1 MFRGFIK
8 GIFLLSSN
16 LLYYCSGVQSFIY
29 TLGVYLG
36 QGGGQGQGRG
46 RGQGRG
52 LILGL
57 GLSAFTVNLF
67 CTNPFAT
74 LRWRWSVGIRQH
86 WLETAGEG
94 VGEHAGVVL
103 TVGHQCCHT

>member
-36 QGGGQGQGRG
+36 QGGGQGGGRVRVG
-46 RGQGRG
+46 VLFGFGIECFHCKF
-52 LILGL
+52 IL
-57 GLSAFTVNLF
+57 
-67 CTNPFAT
+67 
-74 LRWRWSVGIRQH
+74 H
-86 WLETAGEG
+86 
-94 VGEHAGVVL
+94 
-103 TVGHQCCHT
+103 

>member
-1 MFRGFIK
+1 MAG
-8 GIFLLSSN
+8 
-16 LLYYCSGVQSFIY
+16 SGS
-29 TLGVYLG
+29 GSG
-36 QGGGQGQGRG
+36 SGSC
-46 RGQGRG
+46 
-52 LILGL
+52 L

-67 CTNPFAT
+67 STNPFAI
-74 LRWRWSVGIRQH
+74 LGWRWSVGIRQH